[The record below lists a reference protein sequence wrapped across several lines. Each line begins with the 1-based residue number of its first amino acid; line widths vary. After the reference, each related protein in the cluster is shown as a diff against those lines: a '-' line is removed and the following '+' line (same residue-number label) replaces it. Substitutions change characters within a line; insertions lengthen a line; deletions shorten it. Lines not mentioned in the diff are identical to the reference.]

1 MRAGL
6 VLGGAVVALS
16 ATLVAQPPA
25 APALR
30 KPTLYEDLQMFSQ
43 VLNQLR
49 INHLD
54 SADTHALILA
64 AVEGMI
70 QAADP
75 HSYVLPVARL
85 APDRAR
91 AWEDGKLVPVPV
103 NFQFVRGAPVV
114 ASVAPHSAAARLDIL
129 PGDELIAAD
138 GQPITATSGEELAIV
153 LAGAKGSPARLSFA
167 RQRSDG
173 STLEVERSVKREFAD
188 EATAVPIAELID
200 PETGYIR
207 ITTFSNLKVA
217 DDLHAAVGRLEG
229 RGMKRLV
236 LDLRDNGGG
245 IVSEAAHVAGKFLPA
260 GATVYISEEKK
271 AVKPDTVRVKRSFW
285 KKEDRYPVVVLVN
298 DGTASASEL
307 VAGALQDH
315 DRALIVGRPTFG
327 KSLLMR
333 GFPLVDGSVIIMA
346 FGRVKTPCGR
356 VVQREYRSQTRRDY
370 YRLAGAAQ
378 DTAGRPNCRTT
389 GGRTVYGGGGVYP
402 DVLLDPVAAP
412 PAWLARLDEA
422 DIPLAWVGGYLSGI
436 TLPSLDSLLAG
447 RKPPADASANF
458 RQFATTKGATIPTDS
473 ESEARLE
480 RLLLGRIVYAKFGE
494 AGYYRVAVA
503 LDPAVRKA
511 IGLFA
516 QAPAP

>member
-1 MRAGL
+1 MRAL
-6 VLGGAVVALS
+6 LLGAAVMAHAAV
-16 ATLVAQPPA
+16 LVAQPPA
-25 APALR
+25 TPVLR

-43 VLNQLR
+43 VLNQIR
-49 INHLD
+49 VNHLD
-54 SADTHALILA
+54 SADTHTLILA

-91 AWEDGKLVPVPV
+91 AWEDGKLVPVPIT
-103 NFQFVRGAPVV
+103 FQFVRGAPVV

-138 GQPITATSGEELAIV
+138 GQPITATSGEEVAIV
-153 LAGAKGSPARLSFA
+153 LAGAKASPARLTFA

-173 STLEVERSVKREFAD
+173 TALEVARIVKREFAD
-188 EATAVPIAELID
+188 EATAVPIADLVD
-200 PETGYIR
+200 PQTGYIR
-207 ITTFSNLKVA
+207 ITTFSNPKVA
-217 DDLHAAVGRLEG
+217 DDLHDAVGRLKG
-229 RGMKRLV
+229 RGMKRLI

-245 IVSEAAHVAGKFLPA
+245 IVSEAAQVAGEFLPA

-271 AVKPDTVRVKRSFW
+271 AAKPDTVRVKRSFW
-285 KKEDRYPVVVLVN
+285 KQEDRYPVVVLVN

-356 VVQREYRSQTRRDY
+356 VVQREYRSQSRRDY
-370 YRLAGAAQ
+370 YRLAGVAQ
-378 DTAGRPNCRTT
+378 DTAGRPNCKTT

-402 DVLLDPVAAP
+402 DVVLDPATSP

-422 DIPLAWVGGYLSGI
+422 DLPLAWVGGYLSGV
-436 TLPSLDSLLAG
+436 TLPSLDSLVVS
-447 RKPPADASANF
+447 RKPPAGASASF
-458 RQFATTKGATIPTDS
+458 RQFATSKGASIPEDS
-473 ESEARLE
+473 EVEARLE
-480 RLLLGRIVYAKFGE
+480 RMLLGRIAYAKFGE
-494 AGYYRVAVA
+494 AGYYRLAVA
-503 LDPAVRKA
+503 LDPVVRKA
-511 IGLFA
+511 IGLFT
-516 QAPAP
+516 QTPGL